1 MKINRWMRLVAFVL
15 VLAMMFQ
22 MLPVQALALDG
33 VSSVPFQEYEP
44 EAEEPY
50 SLSVLGE
57 VESLREEKIKHFR
70 LSDGSFVAV
79 SYGMP
84 VHYQDSDGQWQ
95 DIDNSLLL
103 EADTLKTANKSA
115 PTAFSEN
122 LTGGDI
128 FTATQGD
135 FSVSMSLLDSVE
147 PVDMTPGKVSMEARA
162 QEQIEPTVAP
172 PTRVFDRSVEAAVTD
187 EVPTMLQLQEKYV
200 WDVQDVIPEKLQ
212 SSLVYRDV
220 FPGIDLLYT
229 AFGYNIKEQI
239 VVNEPQS
246 AYRFD
251 FLLETNGLT
260 AVLNEDGSV
269 TFLDEEGEAH
279 YEIPT
284 PYMVDAIG
292 VYSDKVSFALKEDA
306 RGYILTVE
314 ADEEWI
320 NDEDREFP
328 VNIDP
333 TLAVIS
339 GQALQDIYSVY
350 TMEAAPNDTTLGRQW
365 LYVGAQ
371 PYSTSNDGRYRIY
384 MHFQN
389 MPSIPSGSEVVHA
402 DLSLYKTAYTQ
413 RYCPQFPIG
422 AYEVTTPLP
431 SSYSS
436 YYNWFA
442 NMTWRRDQPTYDTTN
457 AIDFAFGKT
466 GKEYLHWNLTELVK
480 KWYIEGTDN
489 TTIALAMMNEDEIDT
504 YYYFASATFYAYAG
518 SIPPILTVSY
528 RNNTGIEPY
537 YTYRT
542 MGAGEAGTAYVA
554 DATGQLKIA
563 KELVSY
569 ASNTNPFSLNL
580 VYNSDYFSSSSVD
593 YNPLTQLG
601 LSMSVGSG
609 WTLDCVQKITAET
622 ISGVSYLKYA
632 DGDGTIHYFCKDSSR
647 DASYYY
653 DEDGLGLKIKSTGT
667 NAYAMSDDKGNE
679 WIFTGNFLT
688 STKDSDGNVFNIN
701 YSNGKITTI
710 TQVNNGQYTITVAVF
725 TYSGNT
731 LTSVTDKAGN
741 VYTLTYSGTKL
752 TGVQRG
758 TTKLAEYLYDGG
770 DSRVTR
776 MADSESGYGIDFTYG
791 TGKLSG
797 YGEVVREKSGAMYH
811 YGKTFSITYPAHSE
825 TMYRDNGQDRIPS
838 NYDDLITHYLFD
850 YSGRTVN
857 AYTTDVKGNIWG
869 ASNAVYTNNSGT
881 NRKNNRTERTATI
894 GTAGQQVLKNPGV
907 ETVDNPWVGS
917 PGFSVSTEKS
927 RTGLKSLKVTA
938 SSASDQFVCHDSE
951 PLEEGVAYTFS
962 CFVNTSEVTNFSGKG
977 IYLFAADSDH
987 LWKGEPICYATSPTI
1002 DDGWVRISLYFV
1014 AYSSEVHTLYLRTE
1028 GVTGTFYADDF
1039 QLEKGYAPSTFNL
1052 VENGSMEMVGHA
1064 WVTGTNANFVYGT
1077 DLGVANSKMSMRIV
1091 GDPEESGT
1099 NAYQDIP
1106 LNLPASQTYV
1116 LSGWAKANAVP
1127 DSPEEL
1133 NSPDDVTKKCGL
1145 RATIYYTDGT
1155 TEGHYVPF
1163 NSDISNQWQFTSTT
1177 IVPKK
1182 ATGTV
1187 EKIRVTLAYEGNA
1200 NTCFFDNISLLREVA
1215 QTMRYDADGN
1225 LESVTTSGLAEDTNT
1240 YANGN
1245 LIQTVTGGNGTFT
1258 YSYDTTNTHRL
1269 NSVTNGQITQSMGY
1283 DASGNVISS
1292 TLSGTG
1298 GKSIQ
1303 TSAVYQGSQN
1313 RITSSK
1319 DAAGNETKY
1328 YYANGN
1334 VQMRALPTTIIDPK
1348 GTHHTASYDASG
1360 RILQTAVANAA
1371 NLQYNYEEGN
1381 LSSVQRTNNGKS
1393 QTYSITYDP
1402 FGNMTSLK
1410 IGDQT
1415 LATYTY
1421 GNGNGLLKSQTYANG
1436 DNVSFTYDDL
1446 GRVQSAFY
1454 SDGHNV
1460 LYFYDGNGRLYRA
1473 LESTINYSRNYFYTY
1488 DSLGRLIYSEQ
1499 KEGYSSVLRTNQN
1512 YNAFNQLTKQ
1522 SWQLG
1527 STAYSET
1534 YTYNASDGSLNTMT
1548 TGVGTTLTMGYDG
1561 LRRLTSVTGGPVS
1574 RQFTYRDIDST
1585 KTTMQVASVTSGG
1598 QQYGYTYDSMGNIA
1612 TYSAPGKGT
1621 VTYTYDNQG
1630 QLLSATGDTTYTY
1643 TYDGAGNILTANG
1656 HTYTYGDTTWKDL
1669 LTAFDGNSISYDA
1682 IGNPTSYYNGTRWT
1696 MTWTGGRN
1704 LTNAAA
1710 GGNSLSFAYNAN
1722 GLRTSKTV
1730 NGVTY
1735 QYYYASGKLMRM
1747 TWGANTIDFFYDANG
1762 TPYAMKYNGTVYY
1775 YVTNLQG
1782 DVMRIVNASGTVMA
1796 SYDYDPYGKVI
1807 SATGT
1812 LANVNPL
1819 RYRGYVYDQETGFYY
1834 LQSRYYDPA
1843 IGRFINADSYASTGQ
1858 DIIGYNMFAYCGNDP
1873 IFRIDYDGEGWGL
1886 ILLTAAVLSCLLTS
1900 SENQTPH
1907 LQEEANDKYNSG
1919 NVEVYERGNSNI
1931 NLKTV
1936 NAEIY
1941 YPNSTVSNISIGES
1955 LAIRSKYEQN
1965 AVLDVI
1971 IESPYYSEDVYGSKA
1986 FMRAQWVAHNV
1997 CYDIASSGDVGFRL
2011 MQLASGSSNPLE
2023 SASSL
2028 DLRSLNNML
2037 LRQKIMYTLIS
2048 WVY

>member
-1 MKINRWMRLVAFVL
+1 MCII
-15 VLAMMFQ
+15 
-22 MLPVQALALDG
+22 VQ
-33 VSSVPFQEYEP
+33 F
-44 EAEEPY
+44 
-50 SLSVLGE
+50 
-57 VESLREEKIKHFR
+57 I
-70 LSDGSFVAV
+70 
-79 SYGMP
+79 
-84 VHYQDSDGQWQ
+84 
-95 DIDNSLLL
+95 
-103 EADTLKTANKSA
+103 
-115 PTAFSEN
+115 
-122 LTGGDI
+122 
-128 FTATQGD
+128 
-135 FSVSMSLLDSVE
+135 
-147 PVDMTPGKVSMEARA
+147 
-162 QEQIEPTVAP
+162 
-172 PTRVFDRSVEAAVTD
+172 
-187 EVPTMLQLQEKYV
+187 
-200 WDVQDVIPEKLQ
+200 
-212 SSLVYRDV
+212 
-220 FPGIDLLYT
+220 
-229 AFGYNIKEQI
+229 
-239 VVNEPQS
+239 
-246 AYRFD
+246 
-251 FLLETNGLT
+251 
-260 AVLNEDGSV
+260 
-269 TFLDEEGEAH
+269 
-279 YEIPT
+279 
-284 PYMVDAIG
+284 
-292 VYSDKVSFALKEDA
+292 
-306 RGYILTVE
+306 
-314 ADEEWI
+314 
-320 NDEDREFP
+320 
-328 VNIDP
+328 
-333 TLAVIS
+333 
-339 GQALQDIYSVY
+339 
-350 TMEAAPNDTTLGRQW
+350 
-365 LYVGAQ
+365 
-371 PYSTSNDGRYRIY
+371 
-384 MHFQN
+384 
-389 MPSIPSGSEVVHA
+389 
-402 DLSLYKTAYTQ
+402 
-413 RYCPQFPIG
+413 
-422 AYEVTTPLP
+422 
-431 SSYSS
+431 
-436 YYNWFA
+436 
-442 NMTWRRDQPTYDTTN
+442 
-457 AIDFAFGKT
+457 
-466 GKEYLHWNLTELVK
+466 
-480 KWYIEGTDN
+480 
-489 TTIALAMMNEDEIDT
+489 
-504 YYYFASATFYAYAG
+504 
-518 SIPPILTVSY
+518 
-528 RNNTGIEPY
+528 
-537 YTYRT
+537 
-542 MGAGEAGTAYVA
+542 
-554 DATGQLKIA
+554 
-563 KELVSY
+563 
-569 ASNTNPFSLNL
+569 
-580 VYNSDYFSSSSVD
+580 
-593 YNPLTQLG
+593 
-601 LSMSVGSG
+601 
-609 WTLDCVQKITAET
+609 
-622 ISGVSYLKYA
+622 
-632 DGDGTIHYFCKDSSR
+632 
-647 DASYYY
+647 
-653 DEDGLGLKIKSTGT
+653 
-667 NAYAMSDDKGNE
+667 
-679 WIFTGNFLT
+679 
-688 STKDSDGNVFNIN
+688 
-701 YSNGKITTI
+701 
-710 TQVNNGQYTITVAVF
+710 
-725 TYSGNT
+725 GNT

-1762 TPYAMKYNGTVYY
+1762 APYAMKHNGTVYY

-1782 DVMRIVNASGTVMA
+1782 DVMRVVNASGTVVA
-1796 SYDYDPYGKVI
+1796 SYDYDPYGKVL

-1834 LQSRYYDPA
+1834 LNSRYYDPA
-1843 IGRFINADSYASTGQ
+1843 VGRFINSDEYASTGQ
-1858 DIIGYNMFAYCGNDP
+1858 GLLGNNMYAYCQNNPVKHIDSQGTFINTITGAVVGGIIGATNAAIEGDDVLAAAAIGAATGAIAGVAADIAIATGGVGAIAIAAVGGAISGGLNYAGNELANKRE
-1873 IFRIDYDGEGWGL
+1873 IRGANLVLEATVGAAAN
-1886 ILLTAAVLSCLLTS
+1886 LLTFGTGGGSLAKRGGKVLTKMTNSLTS
-1900 SENQTPH
+1900 TVMKNTT
-1907 LQEEANDKYNSG
+1907 
-1919 NVEVYERGNSNI
+1919 
-1931 NLKTV
+1931 KTV
-1936 NAEIY
+1936 ARKTVYKSAKTVTKYIIKNSVMATAETATISVGAWF
-1941 YPNSTVSNISIGES
+1941 NSKVWG
-1955 LAIRSKYEQN
+1955 
-1965 AVLDVI
+1965 
-1971 IESPYYSEDVYGSKA
+1971 
-1986 FMRAQWVAHNV
+1986 
-1997 CYDIASSGDVGFRL
+1997 
-2011 MQLASGSSNPLE
+2011 
-2023 SASSL
+2023 
-2028 DLRSLNNML
+2028 ML
-2037 LRQKIMYTLIS
+2037 LK
-2048 WVY
+2048 

>member
-1 MKINRWMRLVAFVL
+1 MKISRWMRLVAFVL

-33 VSSVPFQEYEP
+33 VSSVPLQEYEP

-147 PVDMTPGKVSMEARA
+147 PVNMTPGKVSMEARA
-162 QEQIEPTVAP
+162 QEQTEPTVAP

-239 VVNEPQS
+239 VVNEPQDS
-246 AYRFD
+246 YRFD
-251 FLLETNGLT
+251 FLLETDGLE
-260 AVLNEDGSV
+260 AVLNEDGSI
-269 TFLDEEGEAH
+269 TFLDEEGSAH

-284 PYMVDAIG
+284 PYMVDAAG
-292 VYSDKVSFALKEDA
+292 VYSERVSFALREDA
-306 RGYILTVE
+306 RGYVLTVE
-314 ADEEWI
+314 ADEGWI
-320 NDEDREFP
+320 NGKDREFP

-333 TLAVIS
+333 TLTVIS

-422 AYEVTTPLP
+422 AYEVTTGLP

-436 YYNWFA
+436 YYDWFSK
-442 NMTWRRDQPTYDTTN
+442 MTWRRDQPSYDTTN

-480 KWYIEGTDN
+480 KWYTNGTDN
-489 TTIALAMMNEDEIDT
+489 TTIALAMMNENEIDT

-554 DATGQLKIA
+554 DATGQLKIV

-580 VYNSDYFSSSSVD
+580 VYNSDYFSNSSAD
-593 YNPLTQLG
+593 YNPIAQLG
-601 LSMSVGSG
+601 LNMSVGSG
-609 WTLDCVQKITAET
+609 WTLDCVQKITPET
-622 ISGVSYLKYA
+622 IAGMSYLKYA
-632 DGDGTIHYFCKDSSR
+632 DGDGTIHYFCKDSSK
-647 DASYYY
+647 DASFYY
-653 DEDGLGLKIKSTGT
+653 DEDGLGLKIKNTGT
-667 NAYAMSDDKGNE
+667 NAYTMSDDKGNE
-679 WIFTGNFLT
+679 WIFTGNYLT

-701 YSNGKITTI
+701 YSNGKITSI
-710 TQVNNGQYTITVAVF
+710 TQLNNGQYTLTMASF
-725 TYSGNT
+725 AYNGNT
-731 LTSVTDKAGN
+731 LTSVTDNAGN
-741 VYTLTYSGTKL
+741 VYTLNYSGTNLVSIKRGS
-752 TGVQRG
+752 TGIASYEYSGYR
-758 TTKLAEYLYDGG
+758 LAKM
-770 DSRVTR
+770 T
-776 MADSESGYGIDFTYG
+776 DSESSYGIAFTYA
-791 TGKLSG
+791 TGKVAS
-797 YGEVVREKSGAMYH
+797 YQEKSGSST
-811 YGKTFSITYPAHSE
+811 GTSVTVIYPNHAQ
-825 TMYRDNGQDRIPS
+825 TVYRDYGTDRTA
-838 NYDDLITHYLFD
+838 NTADDILTYYLFD
-850 YSGRTVN
+850 YAGRTAN
-857 AYTTDVKGNIWG
+857 AYTTDSDGNILG

-881 NRKNNRTERTATI
+881 DRKNNRTERTATI
-894 GTAGQQVLKNPGV
+894 GIAGQQLLKNSGV
-907 ETVDNPWVGS
+907 ETTENPWSGS
-917 PGFSVSTEKS
+917 AGVTISTEKP
-927 RTGLKSLKVTA
+927 RTGAKGIKGTSTEAVTQA
-938 SSASDQFVCHDSE
+938 AYHKT
-951 PLEEGVAYTFS
+951 EELVAGKTYTFS
-962 CFVNTSEVTNFSGKG
+962 CFVNTSAITRFVESGVFVWVYDG
-977 IYLFAADSDH
+977 QGNQYI
-987 LWKGEPICYATSPTI
+987 GQRMRYATDPSI
-1002 DDGWVRISLYFV
+1002 DGGWVRISVSFTPKN
-1014 AYSSEVHTLYLRTE
+1014 SGVHTCSVYNDK
-1028 GVTGTFYADDF
+1028 GIGTFYADDF
-1039 QLEKGYAPSTFNL
+1039 QLEEGEGPSTFNL
-1052 VENGSMEMVGHA
+1052 VENGSMEMVSYG
-1064 WVTGTNANFVYGT
+1064 WTMGTNASFASNM
-1077 DLGVANSKMSMRIV
+1077 GVANSSNSLRIV
-1091 GDPEESGT
+1091 DDPEESGT

-1127 DSPEEL
+1127 DDPSEL
-1133 NSPDDVTKKCGL
+1133 NSADDVTKKCGL
-1145 RATIYYTDGT
+1145 RATITYADGT

-1182 ATGTV
+1182 TTGTV
-1187 EKIRVTLAYEGNA
+1187 TKIRVTLAYEGNA

-1225 LESVTTSGLAEDTNT
+1225 LVSVTTSGLAEDTNT

-1245 LIQTVTGGNGTFT
+1245 LIQTITGGNGTFT
-1258 YSYDTTNTHRL
+1258 YNYDTANSHRL

-1283 DASGNVISS
+1283 DASGNVIAS

-1303 TSAVYQGSQN
+1303 SSAVYQGSQN
-1313 RITSSK
+1313 RITSST
-1319 DAAGNETKY
+1319 DAAGNVTKY
-1328 YYANGN
+1328 YYADGN

-1371 NLQYNYEEGN
+1371 SLQYNYDKGN
-1381 LSSVQRTNNGKS
+1381 LSSIQRTNNGKT
-1393 QTYSITYDP
+1393 QTYSFRYDSY
-1402 FGNMTSLK
+1402 GNMISAMVGNR
-1410 IGDQT
+1410 I
-1415 LATYTY
+1415 LANNVYA
-1421 GNGNGLLKSQTYANG
+1421 NGNGLLTKQVYGNG
-1436 DNVSFTYDDL
+1436 VEVNFTYDTL
-1446 GRVQSAFY
+1446 GRKKTATY
-1454 SDGHNV
+1454 PDGRV
-1460 LYFYDGNGRLYRA
+1460 LSYVYNGEGRLHSLTETNGSSVTTY
-1473 LESTINYSRNYFYTY
+1473 LYTY
-1488 DSLGRLIYSEQ
+1488 DSIGRLIYSEQ
-1499 KEGYSSVLRTNQN
+1499 KEGYTSVLRTSQN
-1512 YNAFNQLTKQ
+1512 YNTNNQLTSQ
-1522 SWQLG
+1522 NWQMNG
-1527 STAYSET
+1527 AAYSEG
-1534 YTYNASDGSLNTMT
+1534 YTYNSEDGSLNTMT

-1574 RQFTYRDIDST
+1574 RQYTYRDIDSA

-1598 QQYGYTYDSMGNIA
+1598 QQYGYTYDSMGKIA

-1630 QLLSATGDTTYTY
+1630 QLLKAVGDTTYTY

-1656 HTYTYGDTTWKDL
+1656 HTYTYGDANWKDL
-1669 LTAFDGNSISYDA
+1669 LTAFDGQSITYDS
-1682 IGNPTSYYNGTRWT
+1682 IGNPTSYYNGIRWNF
-1696 MTWTGGRN
+1696 TWANGRS
-1704 LTNAAA
+1704 LATASD
-1710 GGNSLSFAYNAN
+1710 GSNSLSFAYDAS

-1735 QYYYASGKLMRM
+1735 RYYYAGGKLMRM
-1747 TWGANTIDFFYDANG
+1747 TWGTNTIDFFYDANG
-1762 TPYAMKYNGTVYY
+1762 TPYAMKYNGTAYY
-1775 YVTNLQG
+1775 YITNLQG
-1782 DVMRIVNASGTVMA
+1782 DVMRIVDASQNIVT
-1796 SYDYDPYGKVI
+1796 SYDYDPYGRVI

-1812 LANVNPL
+1812 LANINPL
-1819 RYRGYVYDQETGFYY
+1819 RYRGYVYDWETGFYY
-1834 LQSRYYDPA
+1834 LQSRYYDPT
-1843 IGRFINADSYASTGQ
+1843 IGRFLNVDGYVSTGQ
-1858 DIIGYNMFAYCGNDP
+1858 GIIGHNMFAYCGNNPVINEDKTGQFFLNAAIQLLKRWLNGDGTTQYYGEKTAP
-1873 IFRIDYDGEGWGL
+1873 VKALKRSEKMQKKVNEAILNYQNDSSNYYVRDTVEFTRDDGWNSYLAFGAVSYIITVRTETRTRGVWFWKHEQTRYVAEVMVSDLYNFDSKPWSGLGNILNNGAAILHCFGVGKDYYW
-1886 ILLTAAVLSCLLTS
+1886 
-1900 SENQTPH
+1900 
-1907 LQEEANDKYNSG
+1907 EANYSYATKW
-1919 NVEVYERGNSNI
+1919 ER
-1931 NLKTV
+1931 
-1936 NAEIY
+1936 
-1941 YPNSTVSNISIGES
+1941 
-1955 LAIRSKYEQN
+1955 
-1965 AVLDVI
+1965 
-1971 IESPYYSEDVYGSKA
+1971 
-1986 FMRAQWVAHNV
+1986 
-1997 CYDIASSGDVGFRL
+1997 SS
-2011 MQLASGSSNPLE
+2011 
-2023 SASSL
+2023 
-2028 DLRSLNNML
+2028 
-2037 LRQKIMYTLIS
+2037 
-2048 WVY
+2048 